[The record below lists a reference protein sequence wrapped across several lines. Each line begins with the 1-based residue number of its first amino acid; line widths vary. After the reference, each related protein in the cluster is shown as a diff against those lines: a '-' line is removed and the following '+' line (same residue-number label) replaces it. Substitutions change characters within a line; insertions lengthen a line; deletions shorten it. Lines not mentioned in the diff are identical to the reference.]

1 MSAHLLDRFRNNSLL
16 GAFLAGMDEA
26 NRRHFW
32 IDNVN
37 RAAIGHV
44 NAERDPFLIRDQSVT
59 PGEFFI
65 ASDGLIDRRNF
76 VAVNLLGGKQRP
88 ISHSDLASQLAMS
101 GVEPLECFGF
111 IMRNIDPSS
120 TFDKCVTTNAGCG

>member
-1 MSAHLLDRFRNNSLL
+1 MFAHLLDRFRNNSPL

-44 NAERDPFLIRDQSVT
+44 NAERDPFLIRDEAVAA
-59 PGEFFI
+59 GEFFI

-76 VAVNLLGGKQRP
+76 VAVNLLRSKKWP
-88 ISHSDLASQLAMS
+88 ISDSNFAPHFAVN
-101 GVEPLECFGF
+101 GIEPLQYLGF
-111 IMRNIDPSS
+111 
-120 TFDKCVTTNAGCG
+120 VV